1 MLHSSLSFRVFVAH
15 SDNKRRLPLFLLS
28 FIAKQQWEY
37 NLTQSVCIKP
47 FYTQLN
53 LHLKDIQFHLLCF
66 PSPSHTSLHAHTR
79 TFKLLCFTVLWG
91 IVDGSSEKLIHYLN
105 PNHPP
110 LSSYVMDDNNAASPQ
125 FTAATPPPLFA
136 HSFFYSSQLLVMPP
150 PPFLNQRDA
159 KDRDSHIEGV
169 MAGQWNERIRADRWT
184 RKGIDGIQVR
194 RGEGGKENDRWAM
207 GAGVEGWRGCVCW
220 GKMKRWQAST
230 PGQSVLINVY
240 IIKKVRHLGEA
251 TVHSVSALTR
261 SVLYACA
268 SARLRSETA
277 KYADAC
283 ILLPEMP
290 KGVYRNE

>member
-1 MLHSSLSFRVFVAH
+1 MLPAHNSLPPHPHLSLRTLSFTLH
-15 SDNKRRLPLFLLS
+15 NFL
-28 FIAKQQWEY
+28 W
-37 NLTQSVCIKP
+37 C
-47 FYTQLN
+47 
-53 LHLKDIQFHLLCF
+53 
-66 PSPSHTSLHAHTR
+66 
-79 TFKLLCFTVLWG
+79 
-91 IVDGSSEKLIHYLN
+91 
-105 PNHPP
+105 
-110 LSSYVMDDNNAASPQ
+110 
-125 FTAATPPPLFA
+125 
-136 HSFFYSSQLLVMPP
+136 

-194 RGEGGKENDRWAM
+194 GGEGGKENDRWAM

-268 SARLRSETA
+268 AR
-277 KYADAC
+277 
-283 ILLPEMP
+283 
-290 KGVYRNE
+290 V